1 MTSTSTARLTLDPFE
16 TRQAR
21 TAGDILEDHVADDLR
36 GDPGVHPWGD
46 LEGDEEVGGGSGN
59 GAALHSL
66 HEARLRRDDVLR
78 EAPAGEVYAG
88 LLVPRLR
95 VFSDKVF
102 VSRDAHGNKLDE
114 VDAPLIELFFDY
126 VELGQSVRANDLQE
140 RFFSASR
147 DGVRT
152 VLRNR
157 EAERQ
162 ARRVLES
169 FGAVE
174 IDAFDMVGV
183 PPDIE
188 ADYLVRLGEGRHA
201 QCAFTAYALPQLQ
214 KLGWK
219 IAIDP
224 KYPFQVHEEKPA
236 FYANVRKVDDDD
248 KPDWFALEL
257 GVDVGGSR
265 VSLMPALLDIL
276 DEGAEGDSLAALSR
290 GVRETFALQVS
301 DTHHISVDRER
312 LRALLR
318 VIIELYEGSEE
329 IRFPVERAA
338 ALESLDDVF
347 KSADA
352 TEELRW
358 EDDEGVRERA
368 FVLPKQPLTRD
379 EPVGLE
385 ATLRPYQREG
395 LGWLQ
400 FLRAHDKGG
409 VLADDM
415 GLGKTLQTISHLAV
429 EKAEG
434 RMDLPTLVIAP
445 TSLMGNWAREVRKFA
460 PHISV
465 VEYHGAQR
473 ATVYE
478 DICGADVVLT
488 SYPILIRDEEKLAQQ
503 PWHYVILDE
512 AHAIKNRKSRVH
524 QSVRAME
531 SRHRLCLTGTPVEN
545 HLGELWSL
553 FDFLNPGLLGSE
565 ERFRSW
571 YRIPIEKYG
580 DEERLLALRD
590 IVSPYILRRVKSDV
604 AKELPPKTRLLR
616 PVEVTGKQRE
626 LYEAIRVAAHAKVRQ
641 TIRKK
646 GLAGSTVPILDA
658 LMKLRQLCCDPRLVK
673 MDAARFVKQSAKYE
687 ATMELVDQQL
697 ADGHRIL
704 IFSQFTS
711 MLKLLSDGL
720 NEKQLPHL
728 ILTGSTKDR
737 QGLCDQFENGKADV
751 FLISLKAGGTGLN
764 LVSADTVIHYDPWWN
779 PQAQEQATDRA
790 YRIGQK
796 KPVFVYDM
804 FVAGSVEERMLQ
816 LQQKKRRLADAI
828 LHGELPQVDAITE
841 ADVEVLFAPLVD

>member
-21 TAGDILEDHVADDLR
+21 TPGDITEELAAHDPQLDAED
-36 GDPGVHPWGD
+36 
-46 LEGDEEVGGGSGN
+46 DEEEGGTGY

-66 HEARLRRDDVLR
+66 DEARLRREDVLR
-78 EAPAGEVYAG
+78 EVPAGEVYAG
-88 LLVPRLR
+88 PLVPRLR

-102 VSRDAHGNKLDE
+102 VARDAHGNKLDE
-114 VDAPLIELFFDY
+114 VDAPLLELSFDY
-126 VELGQSVRANDLQE
+126 VEIGQIVRANDLQE

-147 DGVRT
+147 EGVRT

-214 KLGWK
+214 QLGWK

-224 KYPFQVHEEKPA
+224 KYPFQVVQEKPA
-236 FYANVRKVDDDD
+236 FYANVRRVDDEE

-257 GVDVGGSR
+257 GVDVGGKR

-318 VIIELYEGSEE
+318 VVIELYEGSDE

-347 KSADA
+347 KSPDA

-368 FVLPKQPLTRD
+368 FVLPKEPPRRD
-379 EPVGLE
+379 EPEGLQ

-415 GLGKTLQTISHLAV
+415 GLGKTLQTISHLAT

-524 QSVRAME
+524 QSVRAMD

-590 IVSPYILRRVKSDV
+590 IVAPYILRRVKSDV

-616 PVEVTGKQRE
+616 PVEVQGKQRE

-720 NEKQLPHL
+720 TEKRLPHL

-737 QGLCDQFENGKADV
+737 QGLCDQFESGKADV

-816 LQQKKRRLADAI
+816 LQQKKRKLADAI
-828 LHGELPQVDAITE
+828 LHGELPQVDALTE

>member
-1 MTSTSTARLTLDPFE
+1 MKSTSTARLTFDPFE
-16 TRQAR
+16 ARQIQGRGEASDLDGEL
-21 TAGDILEDHVADDLR
+21 TGYPQADA
-36 GDPGVHPWGD
+36 VS
-46 LEGDEEVGGGSGN
+46 GGGH

-66 HEARLRRDDVLR
+66 AEARSRREDVRR
-78 EAPAGEVYAG
+78 EVSADEVCPGA
-88 LLVPRLR
+88 LVPHLR

-102 VSRDAHGNKLDE
+102 VARDAHGNKLDE
-114 VDAPLIELFFDY
+114 VDAPLLELAFEY
-126 VELGQSVRANDLQE
+126 VEIGQIVRAGDPNE
-140 RFFSASR
+140 RLFSATR
-147 DGVRT
+147 EGVRA
-152 VLRNR
+152 VVRHR
-157 EAERQ
+157 EAEHQ

-174 IDAFDMVGV
+174 VDALDMVGV

-201 QCAFTAYALPQLQ
+201 QCAFTSYALPQLR

-219 IAIDP
+219 IEIDP
-224 KYPFQVHEEKPA
+224 SYPFQVVEESPA
-236 FYANVRKVDDDD
+236 FYANVRRVDEEE

-257 GVDVGGSR
+257 GIDVGGKR

-276 DEGAEGDSLAALSR
+276 DEGPEGESLSQLSR
-290 GVRETFALQVS
+290 GVRETFALQIS
-301 DTHHISVDRER
+301 DTHHVSVDRER

-318 VIIELYEGSEE
+318 VVIELYEGAEE
-329 IRFPVERAA
+329 IRFPIGRAA
-338 ALESLDDVF
+338 ALESLDEVF
-347 KSADA
+347 RAPDA

-368 FVLPKQPLTRD
+368 FTLPKEPPCRD
-379 EPVGLE
+379 EPPGLQ

-400 FLRAHDKGG
+400 HLREHDKGG

-415 GLGKTLQTISHLAV
+415 GLGKTLQTISHLAT

-473 ATVYE
+473 ASVYE

-524 QSVRAME
+524 QSVRAMD

-565 ERFRSW
+565 ARFRSW

-590 IVSPYILRRVKSDV
+590 IVAPYILRRVKSDV

-616 PVEVTGKQRE
+616 PVDLTGKQRE

-673 MDAARFVKQSAKYE
+673 MDAARFVKQSAKFE

-711 MLKLLSDGL
+711 MLKLLSEGL
-720 NEKQLPHL
+720 AEKRLPHL
-728 ILTGSTKDR
+728 ILTGNTKDR
-737 QGLCDQFENGKADV
+737 QGLCDQFESGQADV

-816 LQQKKRRLADAI
+816 LQQRKRKLADAI
-828 LHGELPQVDAITE
+828 LHGELPQVDALTE

>member
-1 MTSTSTARLTLDPFE
+1 MTSTSTARLTLDPIE
-16 TRQAR
+16 ARQAR
-21 TAGDILEDHVADDLR
+21 TPGEITEDHAKDD
-36 GDPGVHPWGD
+36 
-46 LEGDEEVGGGSGN
+46 VGGEGGPSY

-66 HEARLRRDDVLR
+66 EEARQRRDDVLR
-78 EAPAGEVYAG
+78 EAPVVEVYAG
-88 LLVPRLR
+88 ALVPRLR

-102 VSRDAHGNKLDE
+102 VARDAHGNKLDE
-114 VDAPLIELFFDY
+114 VEAPLLELSFGY
-126 VELGQSVRANDLQE
+126 VEIGQIVRANDLQE
-140 RFFSASR
+140 RFFCASSE
-147 DGVRT
+147 GVRT
-152 VLRNR
+152 VARNR
-157 EAERQ
+157 EMERQ

-174 IDAFDMVGV
+174 VDAMDMVGV

-201 QCAFTAYALPQLQ
+201 QCAFTAYALPQLR
-214 KLGWK
+214 KLGWHID
-219 IAIDP
+219 IAP
-224 KYPFQVHEEKPA
+224 TYPFQVHEEKST
-236 FYANVRKVDDDD
+236 FYANVRKVDDEE

-257 GVDVGGSR
+257 GVDVGGKR

-276 DEGAEGDSLAALSR
+276 DEGTEGESLAALSR

-318 VIIELYEGSEE
+318 VVIELYEGSDEV
-329 IRFPVERAA
+329 RFPVERAA
-338 ALESLDDVF
+338 ALESLDEIF
-347 KSADA
+347 ATADA

-358 EDDEGVRERA
+358 EDEEGVRERA
-368 FVLPKQPLTRD
+368 FVLPKEPPARD
-379 EPVGLE
+379 EPQGLQ

-400 FLRAHDKGG
+400 YLRQHDKGG

-415 GLGKTLQTISHLAV
+415 GLGKTLQTISHLAT

-445 TSLMGNWAREVRKFA
+445 MSLMGNWAREIKKFA

-465 VEYHGAQR
+465 VEYHGAHR
-473 ATVYE
+473 SNVYD
-478 DICGADVVLT
+478 DICAADVVLT
-488 SYPILIRDEEKLAQQ
+488 SYPIIIRDEEKLASQ

-524 QSVRAME
+524 QSVRAMD
-531 SRHRLCLTGTPVEN
+531 SRYRLCLTGTPVEN

-590 IVSPYILRRVKSDV
+590 IVAPYILRRIKSDV

-616 PVEVTGKQRE
+616 PVELTGKQRE

-673 MDAARFVKQSAKYE
+673 MDAARFVKQSAKFE
-687 ATMELVDQQL
+687 ATMELVEQQL

-720 NEKQLPHL
+720 NEKRRPHL
-728 ILTGSTKDR
+728 LLTGATKDR
-737 QGLCDQFENGKADV
+737 QGLCDQFEGGKADV

-816 LQQKKRRLADAI
+816 LQQKKRKLADAI
-828 LHGELPQVDAITE
+828 LHGELPQVDSLTE